1 MTPRTAFENNFR
13 TAETILKVYQLLV
26 SNGNPT
32 IAAELISQVRTLF
45 QTGQEEELVFLL
57 NDLFLGVVREHAN
70 MRSTFFRPAQLC
82 LFLRQ
87 AVVAACAAMDV
98 YSNDLLQRNLLT
110 VFLAKQRNFSRRHL
124 REIQLSLDDYLS
136 IVQDPDPNSRLEQLL
151 LKHFERKTLSNVE
164 GLTEVLEIL
173 GIERPWWRIAQA
185 VGLPENSLRQQIQ
198 NVVARRN
205 DIIHRGDRPAG
216 FPDSDPQSIDYP
228 WTHSHIQ
235 AIHNVVLASDD
246 LVEQQM
252 AALVPA
258 DTLVEEN

>member
-13 TAETILKVYQLLV
+13 TAETILKVYRLLV
-26 SNGNPT
+26 SDGNPT
-32 IAAELISQVRTLF
+32 IATELISHVRTLF

-57 NDLFLGVVREHAN
+57 NDLFLGVVREHAD
-70 MRSTFFRPAQLC
+70 MRPTFFRPAQLC

-98 YSNDLLQRNLLT
+98 YYNDLLRRNLLK
-110 VFLAKQRNFSRRHL
+110 VFLIKQRNFSKKHL
-124 REIQLSLDDYLS
+124 QEIRLSLDDYLS
-136 IVQDPDPNSRLEQLL
+136 VVQDPNPDSRLEQLL
-151 LKHFERKTLSNVE
+151 LKYFERKTLSNVE

-173 GIERPWWRIAQA
+173 GVERPWMQIAQV
-185 VGLPENSLRQQIQ
+185 VGLPENSLRQQMQ

-216 FPDSDPQSIDYP
+216 SPDSDPQAIDYP
-228 WTHSHIQ
+228 WTHSHVQ
-235 AIHNVVLASDD
+235 AICNVVLASDD

-252 AALVPA
+252 AALIPP
-258 DTLVEEN
+258 DTLPEED

>member
-1 MTPRTAFENNFR
+1 MTPKTAFENNFR

-32 IAAELISQVRTLF
+32 IATELISQVRTLF
-45 QTGQEEELVFLL
+45 QAGQEEELVFLL
-57 NDLFLGVVREHAN
+57 NDLFLGVVREHAD
-70 MRSTFFRPAQLC
+70 MRSSFFRPAQLC

-87 AVVAACAAMDV
+87 AVVAACAAIDV
-98 YSNDLLQRNLLT
+98 YYNDLLRRNLFK
-110 VFLAKQRNFSRRHL
+110 VFLAKQRNFSRKHL
-124 REIQLSLDDYLS
+124 GEIKLSLDDYLS

-173 GIERPWWRIAQA
+173 GIERPWLRIAQV

-198 NVVARRN
+198 NIVARRN

-216 FPDSDPQSIDYP
+216 SPDSDPQPIDYP
-228 WTHSHIQ
+228 WTHSHVQ
-235 AIHNVVLASDD
+235 AIRNVVLASDE
-246 LVEQQM
+246 LVEQQI
-252 AALVPA
+252 ASLVPPG
-258 DTLVEEN
+258 TLAEEG